1 MFSTALVLITSAMVV
16 CSIGAV
22 VIINNEGSDSKAE
35 SFDSFY
41 YEKVTF

>member
-1 MFSTALVLITSAMVV
+1 MFTTALILITSAMAV

-22 VIINNEGSDSKAE
+22 VIINNESTDSGTK

-41 YEKVTF
+41 YEELVF